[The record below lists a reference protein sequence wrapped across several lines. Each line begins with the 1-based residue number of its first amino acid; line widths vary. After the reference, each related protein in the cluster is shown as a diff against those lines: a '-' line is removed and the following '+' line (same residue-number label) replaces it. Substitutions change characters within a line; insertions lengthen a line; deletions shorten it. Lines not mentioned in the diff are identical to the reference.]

1 MKPASRQISKG
12 AEEARQQLP
21 AILADAVA
29 GRTTIITR
37 HGRAVAAV
45 VPAAD
50 ARQAKPASLQSLAG
64 TGRGLWGS
72 DSRKAIAR
80 PFWKPGRSS
89 ISPATSP
96 KVQQGCA
103 ASTA

>member
-1 MKPASRQISKG
+1 MKPLFKPTSKG
-12 AEEARQQLP
+12 VEQARQQLP
-21 AILADAVA
+21 AILAAAVA

-64 TGRGLWGS
+64 TGRGLWGK
-72 DSRKAIAR
+72 DSGKT
-80 PFWKPGRSS
+80 
-89 ISPATSP
+89 IS
-96 KVQQGCA
+96 KLRDEWNR
-103 ASTA
+103 